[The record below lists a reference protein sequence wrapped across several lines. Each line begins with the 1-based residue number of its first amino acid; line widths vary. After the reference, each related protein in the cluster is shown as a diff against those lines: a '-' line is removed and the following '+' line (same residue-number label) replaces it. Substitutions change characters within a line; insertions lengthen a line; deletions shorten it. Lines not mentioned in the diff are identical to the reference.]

1 MTKRLW
7 QYTIEKFD
15 EEVSEIPKKH
25 KGSTQ
30 QKLEK
35 LAETMYNEQD
45 ERYGLKSNDST
56 KPKPNRIFSR
66 KQEKL
71 KNIRTEK
78 KKLENRWNKANE

>member
-1 MTKRLW
+1 
-7 QYTIEKFD
+7 
-15 EEVSEIPKKH
+15 
-25 KGSTQ
+25 
-30 QKLEK
+30 
-35 LAETMYNEQD
+35 MYNAQD